1 MTNVSILS
9 KLLEDEGIKPGH
21 ALTDPRRLM
30 TYLYQINGAIDLLLL
45 DIEMPHLSGFEV
57 MEQLKARFGEQLPFA
72 ILVITGLHNREVRHK
87 ALRCGANDFIDKPFD
102 QLEVILRVRN
112 LLRVQRSLKAQA
124 RYAQELEREVA
135 RRTKELDKAND
146 QLVYLL
152 ALAGDM
158 RDQETG
164 RHVVRVG
171 RFSRLLA
178 KGAGLP
184 AELCFMI
191 EKAAPLHD
199 IGKIGIPD
207 SILHKQGELSPEE
220 RRIMDTHTEKGLKLL
235 GDYGHDSELLCLAAS
250 IAHCHHEHW
259 DGSGYPRGLKGHA
272 IPIEGRI
279 VALADVFDALMTAR
293 PYKDP
298 WSAAQVSQFIQSQAG
313 SHFDPDLSRYLLQHF
328 DAFVQVMQELAD

>member
-158 RDQETG
+158 R
-164 RHVVRVG
+164 VRRPG
-171 RFSRLLA
+171 GMWCGW
-178 KGAGLP
+178 GA
-184 AELCFMI
+184 
-191 EKAAPLHD
+191 
-199 IGKIGIPD
+199 
-207 SILHKQGELSPEE
+207 S
-220 RRIMDTHTEKGLKLL
+220 
-235 GDYGHDSELLCLAAS
+235 
-250 IAHCHHEHW
+250 
-259 DGSGYPRGLKGHA
+259 
-272 IPIEGRI
+272 
-279 VALADVFDALMTAR
+279 VAC
-293 PYKDP
+293 
-298 WSAAQVSQFIQSQAG
+298 
-313 SHFDPDLSRYLLQHF
+313 
-328 DAFVQVMQELAD
+328 